1 MLWPVLT
8 GQTLNFNLSIFQQFA
23 FVNKHLLC
31 YKFLNSEQP
40 SNSILEICPKSH
52 VLSSLFFR
60 INELLNEQWAKNV
73 RTEIKILEPIV
84 LVNDL
89 LVWFTRKFLMYGAAA
104 PSMPCLKYSDVKNWQ
119 KAVLSLQKLSL
130 KLQSEGSYGS
140 YH

>member
-1 MLWPVLT
+1 MLT

-89 LVWFTRKFLMYGAAA
+89 LV
-104 PSMPCLKYSDVKNWQ
+104 
-119 KAVLSLQKLSL
+119 
-130 KLQSEGSYGS
+130 
-140 YH
+140 